1 MAIQRTTTR
10 NFMKFYNVKV
20 GAGGVGQKLQQ
31 VKRPNNPSHP
41 FGAEKLGL
49 PSDLTYTVVPAYDQT
64 DTSLKGSTW
73 LDEAIQAQLRPVP
86 CGRSLQCQ

>member
-1 MAIQRTTTR
+1 MS
-10 NFMKFYNVKV
+10 
-20 GAGGVGQKLQQ
+20 KLGPE
-31 VKRPNNPSHP
+31 VWDKNCSSKTIGDPNNPSHP

-49 PSDLTYTVVPAYDQT
+49 PSDLTYTVVPAYDQN
-64 DTSLKGSTW
+64 DTYLKGSTW